1 VFFRFSAGLI
11 LVVLVSMV
19 GIGLEKQTL
28 EMKRAASGQYFQKDL
43 LLEMHAHL
51 RLKIQILTSPSQLAK
66 IDQTASP
73 QLTLH
78 RPSMPAGVSGQRTP
92 SPPVL
97 PLLRWEHPARSSD

>member
-28 EMKRAASGQYFQKDL
+28 EMKRAVSGQYFQKDL

-51 RLKIQILTSPSQLAK
+51 RLKIQTLTAPSQLAK
-66 IDQTASP
+66 IDYTASP
-73 QLTLH
+73 QLTPH
-78 RPSMPAGVSGQRTP
+78 RPSMAADAAERGTP

>member
-1 VFFRFSAGLI
+1 MFFRFSAGLI

-28 EMKRAASGQYFQKDL
+28 KMKRAVSGQYFQKDL

-51 RLKIQILTSPSQLAK
+51 RLKIQTLTSPSQLAK
-66 IDQTASP
+66 IDHTAST
-73 QLTLH
+73 QLTVH
-78 RPSMPAGVSGQRTP
+78 RPSMTAGSSGQRTP